1 MKDIRIV
8 WLCSFSNEKMR
19 KHLSIKY
26 SWLER
31 MAFCVLGRSVSETDT
46 AIWNTKAIEEFEKI
60 SAVDLHIISPIRNLS
75 TRYVEYQEDGINYH
89 FFRDENSSLFR
100 KVIRFLFIRN
110 SSHFKIN
117 RRRIRFLLN
126 EIHPD
131 LVHVIGAE
139 NPQYSLGMCEVPDGL
154 PTILQLQALL
164 DTIKHKVSGRVRQ
177 NYSYKG
183 NIERDLIKRADFIL
197 TGDGSF
203 ADYIKKHIK
212 CDAVILNGAL
222 AMAQKINLE
231 SCEKKYDFVH
241 YAAQLSESKATD
253 VAVKAFGELYKRN
266 SRITLDLIGS
276 YSKKIKKDLD
286 EIIAHYEMRE
296 AVIFEGRLKTHDDVI
311 EQIRKARFALLPLKV
326 SLVPNTL
333 HEAMANGLPLITTET
348 PGTIKL
354 NEGNRCALV
363 SRQGDYRDI
372 ANNMLEL
379 LDNADLAEEL
389 RRNAADYEY
398 RRSNNRDICLHWVE
412 LYRVCIANKRKGE
425 EMPKKYLFDTEKIS
439 SVI

>member
-1 MKDIRIV
+1 MKDLRIV

-31 MAFCVLGRSVSETDT
+31 MAFRLLGRSVSETDT
-46 AIWNTKAIEEFEKI
+46 AIWNINAIEEFEKI
-60 SAVDLHIISPIRNLS
+60 SDVDLHIISPIRNLS

-100 KVIRFLFIRN
+100 KVIRFLFTRN

-164 DTIKHKVSGRVRQ
+164 DSIKDKVRGRKRQ
-177 NYSYKG
+177 EYSYKG
-183 NIERDLIKRADFIL
+183 GIERDLLKKADFVMTSAIPFVRHIR
-197 TGDGSF
+197 DN
-203 ADYIKKHIK
+203 IKH
-212 CDAVILNGAL
+212 DAVILNGTL

-231 SCEKKYDFVH
+231 PCEKEYDFVH

-253 VAVKAFGELYKRN
+253 MAVKAFGELYKRN
-266 SRITLDLIGS
+266 SHITLDLIGS
-276 YSKKIKKDLD
+276 YSPQFKKELD
-286 EIIAHYEMRE
+286 EIIAHYEMCE

-363 SRQGDYRDI
+363 SRQGDCMDI
-372 ANNMLEL
+372 VNNMLEL
-379 LDNADLAEEL
+379 LNNADLAEEL

-398 RRSNNRDICLHWVE
+398 QRSNNRDICLHWVE
-412 LYRVCIANKRKGE
+412 LYRVCIANKRRGE
-425 EMPKKYLFDTEKIS
+425 KIPEKYLFDTEKIS
-439 SVI
+439 GVI